1 MLFVLINLSHI
12 CSSHHGDGFLDFIKL
27 FSRSGS
33 AQSTGIRINPFPIFI
48 CIALLI
54 TIGIYPRS
62 VIGQEA
68 NRIQTETRT
77 EKTAFGPLS
86 ALEFYVVIDGKM
98 ESRVIKGRDLSSKS
112 FQTDGYVSGI
122 VAVGSPGIDARVDG
136 RNMSTVP
143 PKEDGTISLGYY
155 GKIKPSQLIDSDTE
169 SIAAGEKNRRPNE
182 VYSYFPLVPADTVN
196 PKKQFE
202 VEFRSGADL
211 LRMQVNHCGARMLKP
226 AACLGP
232 AGGLQVQY
240 IGGGNIPSECEA
252 EERVRAVSKGV
263 AAVESVFHM
272 DLVSQVNIIGFEEI
286 HNAITCAGDNEI
298 WVYASTF
305 RDEPVK
311 ELNVIAEHEALH
323 ILVDRLELTQNRT
336 IRNMFA
342 DLKGFDTLSIDR
354 FRLTTS
360 GRISREARSEKGT
373 EGYFFDFISERNFL
387 NGMKGGH
394 PQEDL
399 DEFCAS
405 FLHTLMYMDRF
416 EANLAKPISGGPETE
431 APDLSKKTI
440 ILQKYITLL
449 GVVRDAM
456 NRKPSISTGGIA
468 SAEGIT
474 PERLELVKAINRQLQ
489 ADNSSRQTPD

>member
-1 MLFVLINLSHI
+1 MAF
-12 CSSHHGDGFLDFIKL
+12 
-27 FSRSGS
+27 
-33 AQSTGIRINPFPIFI
+33 
-48 CIALLI
+48 LI
-54 TIGIYPRS
+54 TIGISPRS
-62 VIGQEA
+62 VIGQEV
-68 NRIQTETRT
+68 NRTHPETSSG
-77 EKTAFGPLS
+77 KVFGPLS
-86 ALEFYVVIDGKM
+86 ALEFYVVVNGKM

-122 VAVGSPGIDARVDG
+122 VAVGQPGVEARVDG

-155 GKIKPSQLIDSDTE
+155 GKIKPSQLINSDPE
-169 SIAAGEKNRRPNE
+169 NIAAGEKNRQPTE
-182 VYSYFPLVPADTVN
+182 VYSYFPEVPADTVN

-202 VEFRSGADL
+202 VEFRSGAGL
-211 LRMQVNHCGARMLKP
+211 LRMQVNHCGVRMLKP
-226 AACLGP
+226 VACGGP
-232 AGGLQVQY
+232 AAGYLQVQY
-240 IGGGNIPSECEA
+240 IGGGDIPSECEA
-252 EERVRAVSKGV
+252 KDRIRAVSKGV
-263 AAVESVFHM
+263 AAVESAFHM

-323 ILVDRLELTQNRT
+323 ILVDRLEMTQNRV
-336 IRNMFA
+336 IRKTFA
-342 DLKGFDTLSIDR
+342 DLKGFDALSIDR

-360 GRISREARSEKGT
+360 GRISQEARKEKGK

-416 EANLAKPISGGPETE
+416 EANLAKPISGGPNPK
-431 APDLSKKTI
+431 APDLSEKTI
-440 ILQKYITLL
+440 ILQKYNTLI
-449 GVVRDAM
+449 GVVRDAL
-456 NRKPSISTGGIA
+456 NRKPSISSGEIA
-468 SAEGIT
+468 SSVGIT
-474 PERLELVKAINRQLQ
+474 PEHLALFETVSRQLK
-489 ADNSSRQTPD
+489 ADNSTGRTPD